1 MTRFRQL
8 PTGMNQTIIT
18 SHSARNP
25 GAALRFSLFIKSD
38 RLLAEK
44 VWNAILELAR
54 LYNK

>member
-1 MTRFRQL
+1 
-8 PTGMNQTIIT
+8 MNQTIIT